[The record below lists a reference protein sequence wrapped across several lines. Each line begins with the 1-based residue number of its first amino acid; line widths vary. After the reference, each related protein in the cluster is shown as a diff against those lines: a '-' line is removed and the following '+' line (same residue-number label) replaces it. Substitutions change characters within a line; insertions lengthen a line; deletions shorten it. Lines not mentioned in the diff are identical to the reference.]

1 MLAAIKWIAWLA
13 GAGLAVAGIV
23 FAVFGEIS
31 GLAAFGAGLC
41 LIGVGIAI
49 KLLVDIRWRIGIM
62 YSDHMRNEKGKQG
75 KTE

>member
-1 MLAAIKWIAWLA
+1 MVMVFKWIAWLA

-49 KLLVDIRWRIGIM
+49 HLLADIRLRIQIM
-62 YSDHMRNEKGKQG
+62 YLDHVREEREEK
-75 KTE
+75 